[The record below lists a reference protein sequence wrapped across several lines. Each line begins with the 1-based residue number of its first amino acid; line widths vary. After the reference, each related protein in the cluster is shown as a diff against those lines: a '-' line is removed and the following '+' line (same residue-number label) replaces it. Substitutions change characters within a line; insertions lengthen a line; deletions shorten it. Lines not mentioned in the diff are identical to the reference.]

1 MVSLITLAHRVS
13 GIHANY
19 ADIHAAL
26 FSLSLARVKSQ
37 LTQQCP
43 PYSEYKDKLMQ
54 LVDELGEIGDS
65 IRVRKEID
73 RSSTFDREF
82 LAAMNEYV
90 QALAGAMRQLV
101 AICQRRERESK
112 GIEPYDETQSR
123 TDRVAYDQSI
133 QRYQRHGERL
143 GELFERL

>member
-1 MVSLITLAHRVS
+1 MR
-13 GIHANY
+13 
-19 ADIHAAL
+19 
-26 FSLSLARVKSQ
+26 
-37 LTQQCP
+37 
-43 PYSEYKDKLMQ
+43 

-112 GIEPYDETQSR
+112 GIGHC
-123 TDRVAYDQSI
+123 A
-133 QRYQRHGERL
+133 
-143 GELFERL
+143 